1 MSSPPVEQFLTAETG
16 SLGRF
21 MVHGLELGLT
31 KTTTS
36 GSMLERWSEVPL
48 KGERE
53 RETIY
58 VYVYFIYIYMYIYIY
73 IYR

>member
-1 MSSPPVEQFLTAETG
+1 
-16 SLGRF
+16 